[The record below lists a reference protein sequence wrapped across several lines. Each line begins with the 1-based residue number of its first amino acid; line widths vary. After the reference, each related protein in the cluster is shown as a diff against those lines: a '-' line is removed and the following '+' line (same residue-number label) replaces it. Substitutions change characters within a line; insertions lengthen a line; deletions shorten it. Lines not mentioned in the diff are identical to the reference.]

1 MINSLPMLYINPHK
15 HTGKVVVSTVERVAD
30 CNELRNRVAPMP
42 DMNHRSPVMALIT
55 LIFLLLSLPAQSNS
69 GVQPV
74 SSVFCGKL
82 INGLDDAVFQRQL
95 LTIQAGRVASVKA
108 LNNQPLPAN
117 TLDLSGYTC
126 LPGLIDTHVHLDMY
140 PEDSEDYRIYLK
152 RTPEDTRTIARD
164 NARITLEAGF
174 TSIRHIGSYLA
185 WVDRDVKAEIEA
197 GKVPGPRMQVAGFY
211 LTIPHGGGDMYIPGV
226 DDADIPDY
234 YRRGVARGPDAYRAK
249 TRELFAGG
257 AEVIKIIASGAV
269 FGFGGNVT
277 EPEMTPEE
285 ISAVVEEAHGAG
297 LKVTAHA
304 HGARSIKEAILAG
317 VDSIEHASLA
327 DDEAIAL
334 AAKHQVAFS
343 MDVYNGDYTAEVGAL
358 NNWPEEFMIKNEQT
372 TEAQRLVF
380 EKALVAGVPILYGT
394 DAGVAPH
401 GGNGRQ
407 FRIMVERGM
416 TPMQAIQSATS
427 VAAKHIGWQKDVG
440 ALQPGRYAD
449 LVAIAGD
456 PLEDITRLEQ
466 VAVIIKGGNVTV
478 PGCAALPPQG
488 CLAAREH

>member
-1 MINSLPMLYINPHK
+1 MTLMLNINYRGP
-15 HTGKVVVSTVERVAD
+15 
-30 CNELRNRVAPMP
+30 
-42 DMNHRSPVMALIT
+42 ALT
-55 LIFLLLSLPAQSNS
+55 LLTLTALLASLPAQSAS
-69 GVQPV
+69 GEKSVR
-74 SSVFCGKL
+74 SVFCGKL
-82 INGLDDAVFQRQL
+82 IDGVSDSVHVNQL
-95 LTIQAGRVASVKA
+95 LTIEGERISSVRA
-108 LNNQPLPAN
+108 VSGPSLPAN
-117 TLDLSGYTC
+117 TLDLASYTC
-126 LPGLIDTHVHLDMY
+126 LPGLVDTHVHLDMY
-140 PEDSEDYRIYLK
+140 PEDSEDYHIYLK
-152 RTPEDTRTIARD
+152 RTPEDTRAIARD

-185 WVDRDVKAEIEA
+185 WVDRDVKAEIET
-197 GKVPGPRMQVAGFY
+197 GKTKGPRIQVAGFY

-234 YRRGVARGPDAYRAK
+234 YRRGVARGPEAYRSK
-249 TRELFAGG
+249 TRELIDGG

-269 FGFGGNVT
+269 FGYGGNVT

-285 ISAVVEEAHGAG
+285 ISAVVAEAHSAG

-358 NNWPEEFMIKNEQT
+358 NNWPEEFMLKNEQT

-427 VAAKHIGWQKDVG
+427 VAAQHMGWEEDVG
-440 ALQPGRYAD
+440 SLVSGRYAD
-449 LVAIAGD
+449 LVAIANN
-456 PLEDITRLEQ
+456 PLDDITRLER
-466 VAVIIKGGNVTV
+466 VDVVIKGGAVIV
-478 PGCAALPPQG
+478 PGCAALPPQE
-488 CLAAREH
+488 CLAAQ

>member
-1 MINSLPMLYINPHK
+1 
-15 HTGKVVVSTVERVAD
+15 
-30 CNELRNRVAPMP
+30 
-42 DMNHRSPVMALIT
+42 MALIT

-140 PEDSEDYRIYLK
+140 PEDSEDYRVYLK

-164 NARITLEAGF
+164 NARITLEAGV

-249 TRELFAGG
+249 TRELIAGG

-317 VDSIEHASLA
+317 VDCIEHASLA

-334 AAKHQVAFS
+334 AAKHKVAFS
-343 MDVYNGDYTAEVGAL
+343 MDVYNGD
-358 NNWPEEFMIKNEQT
+358 
-372 TEAQRLVF
+372 
-380 EKALVAGVPILYGT
+380 
-394 DAGVAPH
+394 
-401 GGNGRQ
+401 
-407 FRIMVERGM
+407 
-416 TPMQAIQSATS
+416 
-427 VAAKHIGWQKDVG
+427 
-440 ALQPGRYAD
+440 
-449 LVAIAGD
+449 
-456 PLEDITRLEQ
+456 
-466 VAVIIKGGNVTV
+466 
-478 PGCAALPPQG
+478 
-488 CLAAREH
+488 